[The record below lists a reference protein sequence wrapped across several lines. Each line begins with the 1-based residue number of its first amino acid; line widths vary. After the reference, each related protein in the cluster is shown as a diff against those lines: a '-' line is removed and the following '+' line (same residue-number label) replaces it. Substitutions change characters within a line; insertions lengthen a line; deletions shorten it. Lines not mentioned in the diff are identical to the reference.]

1 VRFLARFLYIIL
13 FHENEIISED
23 CRLERL
29 DWVWI
34 LEPPRRLHEPS
45 KREEFSNAWE
55 EVICEFLEFLRGDRR
70 LPSVIRGAAKAAKE
84 SSSRTNLEEIMV
96 SNFILIH
103 YSILCCVQKE
113 FVSFIHK

>member
-1 VRFLARFLYIIL
+1 LLSAFFHESLLVRVHLYYSLVLTKTSYCLQTVRFLARFLYIIL

-55 EVICEFLEFLRGDRR
+55 EVICEFL
-70 LPSVIRGAAKAAKE
+70 
-84 SSSRTNLEEIMV
+84 
-96 SNFILIH
+96 
-103 YSILCCVQKE
+103 
-113 FVSFIHK
+113 